1 MVGIAGGMPNPC
13 RPEEHVRLGDIV
25 VSQGRGI
32 VQYDM
37 VKLSTG
43 QVELR
48 EITSPPSAR
57 MAQAVNLL
65 EARRLAGAVP
75 WEAHLDRGEHL
86 EGVARPEPSTD
97 VMYDPEQPGVQIPHP
112 VSPTRREG
120 MPRIHRG
127 LIGSANVLLK
137 DAQYRDELRDRLGV
151 RAIEMEGSGV
161 ADGAWLDGV
170 GYLVIRG
177 ICDYCDGNKND
188 LWQGYAALAAA
199 AYARAVL
206 EVLPA
211 TAPR

>member
-1 MVGIAGGMPNPC
+1 
-13 RPEEHVRLGDIV
+13 
-25 VSQGRGI
+25 
-32 VQYDM
+32 
-37 VKLSTG
+37 
-43 QVELR
+43 
-48 EITSPPSAR
+48 
-57 MAQAVNLL
+57 
-65 EARRLAGAVP
+65 
-75 WEAHLDRGEHL
+75 
-86 EGVARPEPSTD
+86 
-97 VMYDPEQPGVQIPHP
+97 
-112 VSPTRREG
+112 